1 MKAKR
6 SNGLVTAFCLLSA
19 GALLGGCSEPAK
31 RLNAP
36 PQGASAHP
44 HEMQENYVPM
54 TDNALLA
61 DMSMSPVHFVPHQ
74 PELNGNGVRRLTRY
88 ASILKTYGGTLHYD
102 GLDDAEPLAKARIA
116 RMEEFLTAAGLER
129 DRFSVALG
137 VAGGAGMRATEAIAA
152 RDASS
157 GPDGCNA
164 ASAGPAPA
172 ASNAQAGGSK

>member
-1 MKAKR
+1 MMKAKR
-6 SNGLVTAFCLLSA
+6 PNGLVTAFCFLTA

-36 PQGASAHP
+36 PQGATAHP

-102 GLDDAEPLAKARIA
+102 GLDDAEPLANARMA

-129 DRFSVALG
+129 DRFTVALG
-137 VAGGAGMRATEAIAA
+137 VAGGSGMRATEAIAA

-157 GPDGCNA
+157 GPDGGGA
-164 ASAGPAPA
+164 PGGPAPA
-172 ASNAQAGGSK
+172 ANSAQGGGSK